1 MSENLTNNN
10 YIDIPVVPLRGLVVF
25 PEMMLHFDV
34 GRKKSVNAI
43 KNAMRASNQVFLV
56 AQRDPSVDEPGIED
70 LYEVGVICHI
80 KQTIRIPNSDNLRVV
95 VEGNQRA
102 HLMELT
108 QTRPYL
114 SGSLFPIPEETPL
127 DDNEERAYS
136 RAVKKEFEKYAS
148 YIPKISNDVKVKVLS
163 INDCGKLCDFICS
176 NSFFEYEEK
185 QTILETLPITERLMK
200 LFILLNKENATLE
213 IESEIHEKVQ
223 ENIDRNQR
231 EYYLREEMRVIGE
244 ALGETD
250 NPAEEADE
258 YKEKIEKLQCS
269 DEIKNKLL
277 SECNKLMKMPQG
289 SHEGTVVRNYLDK
302 CLEIPFGKF
311 TKDTINLNSAAKLL
325 NKEHYSLD
333 KVKERIIESLAV
345 FKRNPEFSGQIL
357 CLAGPPGVGKT
368 SIVKSLAKSMGRK
381 YERIALSA
389 DTGALISALCRGAL
403 LRRLS
408 KAAI

>member
-163 INDCGKLCDFICS
+163 
-176 NSFFEYEEK
+176 
-185 QTILETLPITERLMK
+185 
-200 LFILLNKENATLE
+200 
-213 IESEIHEKVQ
+213 
-223 ENIDRNQR
+223 
-231 EYYLREEMRVIGE
+231 
-244 ALGETD
+244 
-250 NPAEEADE
+250 
-258 YKEKIEKLQCS
+258 
-269 DEIKNKLL
+269 
-277 SECNKLMKMPQG
+277 
-289 SHEGTVVRNYLDK
+289 
-302 CLEIPFGKF
+302 
-311 TKDTINLNSAAKLL
+311 
-325 NKEHYSLD
+325 
-333 KVKERIIESLAV
+333 
-345 FKRNPEFSGQIL
+345 
-357 CLAGPPGVGKT
+357 
-368 SIVKSLAKSMGRK
+368 
-381 YERIALSA
+381 
-389 DTGALISALCRGAL
+389 
-403 LRRLS
+403 
-408 KAAI
+408 